1 MARVT
6 PALNLGPGPGQN
18 LGEWQFVWSC
28 SGLINLF
35 ASLSFEAAKMLNV
48 SVCAGPIPTAA
59 HAGTT
64 AVLDPARGPIVGDLT
79 VGPTV
84 GSAGAGATAAHPC
97 PTAAGTLATG

>member
-18 LGEWQFVWSC
+18 L
-28 SGLINLF
+28 
-35 ASLSFEAAKMLNV
+35 
-48 SVCAGPIPTAA
+48 GPIPTAA

-97 PTAAGTLATG
+97 PTAAGTLATGLIQTQTVAWECLA